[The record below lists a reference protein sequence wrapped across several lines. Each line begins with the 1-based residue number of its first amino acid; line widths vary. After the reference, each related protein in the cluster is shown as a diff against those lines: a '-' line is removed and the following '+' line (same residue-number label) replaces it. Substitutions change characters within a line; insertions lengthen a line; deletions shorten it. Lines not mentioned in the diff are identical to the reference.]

1 MLGRIEGRRK
11 RGRQRM
17 SWLDGITDSMDMGLS
32 GLRELVMDRE
42 AWRAVVHG
50 VRKSQTRLSNWTEL
64 NWTAFQ
70 IYTWVEPY
78 LRASVLY
85 FVWFCA
91 SVSKMYPKLIA
102 SSLYASL
109 DQERFHRNA
118 PLSQSG
124 RNTYITCWLDLWRK
138 VWQSKLYRERVCIYV
153 KSVPR
158 EIFN

>member
-1 MLGRIEGRRK
+1 MTVFTQWYKPKEDFHFSKKWKAKVTHSIYFSLSPYSGSTHLE
-11 RGRQRM
+11 QRVGHHQVP
-17 SWLDGITDSMDMGLS
+17 SW
-32 GLRELVMDRE
+32 ELHS
-42 AWRAVVHG
+42 ASSCH
-50 VRKSQTRLSNWTEL
+50 SFEL
-64 NWTAFQ
+64 
-70 IYTWVEPY
+70 Y

-158 EIFN
+158 EIFNYQMRLNKTR